1 MCCNAEFEYLPSQRR
16 GKYCSLAC
24 QHELKRSNNK
34 AINSQLL
41 TEGKLKYRR
50 MIKPFLIERDGCK
63 CSKCSNSVWMGEPIT
78 LWVDHIDG
86 NASNNFPDN
95 LRLICPNCD
104 SQSNTFGGKN
114 RGNGRRSQGLKPW
127 S

>member
-1 MCCNAEFEYLPSQRR
+1 MCCKTEFEYLPSQRR
-16 GKYCSLAC
+16 GKYCSLKC
-24 QHELKRSNNK
+24 QHELKKSNNK
-34 AINSQLL
+34 VINSQLL
-41 TEGKLKYRR
+41 AEGKLKYRR
-50 MIKPFLIERDGCK
+50 MIKPFLIDRDGGKCCK
-63 CSKCSNSVWMGEPIT
+63 CNNSSWMGMPIT

-86 NASNNFPDN
+86 NASNNLPNN

-104 SQSNTFGGKN
+104 SQSDTFGGKN